1 MLKWTLLGRIAL
13 AYSKGHI
20 ASISYNNLYSEAG
33 ITINNK
39 MQRTRLKEAMLRM
52 LDYWKSIKVVKG
64 YKEYSINGK
73 IAGLE
78 FSVYPKEQHKEIE

>member
-1 MLKWTLLGRIAL
+1 
-13 AYSKGHI
+13 
-20 ASISYNNLYSEAG
+20 
-33 ITINNK
+33 

-73 IAGLE
+73 ITGLE